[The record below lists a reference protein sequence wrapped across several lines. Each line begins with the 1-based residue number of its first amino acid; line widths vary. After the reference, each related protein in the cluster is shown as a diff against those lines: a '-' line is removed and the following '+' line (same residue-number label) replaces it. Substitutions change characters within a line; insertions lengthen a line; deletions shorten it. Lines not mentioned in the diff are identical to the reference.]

1 MQKARL
7 HIGKGVRLE
16 TRPDGDVWLQNL
28 SDNAVFLS
36 SPYLDQL
43 AYTQERDARPIGVLV
58 HKIYPRACRKVFDL
72 QKTHQLL
79 SEKAEA
85 ARRAAKLQAAAVVGT
100 GGLSLDAN
108 EAAASAIGVD
118 DLRRFCILSMS
129 FVKGWG
135 EDYPRKSIKNC
146 PCWVEVHLHR
156 ALQLLDEVLRL
167 KL

>member
-16 TRPDGDVWLQNL
+16 SRYDGDIWLENL

-36 SPYLDQL
+36 SPYLDQ
-43 AYTQERDARPIGVLV
+43 QSKRPVGNAV
-58 HKIYPRACRKVFDL
+58 HKIYPRANLKVFDL
-72 QKTHQLL
+72 RDTHQLL
-79 SEKAEA
+79 SQKAESARQA
-85 ARRAAKLQAAAVVGT
+85 AAAQAAAVAGT
-100 GGLSLDAN
+100 CTALTTDNSDQL
-108 EAAASAIGVD
+108 AAAAIGVD

-135 EDYPRKSIKNC
+135 LDYPRNSIKNC
-146 PCWVEVHLHR
+146 PCWVEVQLHR
-156 ALQLLDEVLRL
+156 ALQLLDEVLQL